1 MHKSSFLVK
10 CRTIKLNDSPMLMAA
25 GTQNAEQS
33 RPSIA
38 RTSNVHTS
46 RRRRLPPRNKNKKLL
61 EIRASLLAH
70 LILFCFC
77 AQNGDAADSDQV
89 DEDVNWCFECVS
101 ARECPDDNF
110 CLRWNDAQVASM
122 CSREGWRKNRRA
134 IWRTHIRH
142 IASRLDN
149 WVEWLDITIIK

>member
-25 GTQNAEQS
+25 GTQNAEHS

-89 DEDVNWCFECVS
+89 DEDVNWCFDCVWM
-101 ARECPDDNF
+101 RENVLTIIF
-110 CLRWNDAQVASM
+110 VFAETMLKWLR
-122 CSREGWRKNRRA
+122 SRVGWRKNRRA

>member
-25 GTQNAEQS
+25 GTQNAEHS

-89 DEDVNWCFECVS
+89 DEDVNWCFDCVWM
-101 ARECPDDNF
+101 RENV
-110 CLRWNDAQVASM
+110 L
-122 CSREGWRKNRRA
+122 
-134 IWRTHIRH
+134 
-142 IASRLDN
+142 
-149 WVEWLDITIIK
+149 TIIFVFAETMLKWLRCAQERDGERIGEQSEGRIFGILPVVWIIELSDSI